1 MDSLGLKNETILH
14 NLGVKCA
21 EIQSDLVKSLIQCVE
36 NCLFVF
42 NPDDS
47 SIVVTNLSRE
57 PTLYQTLVP
66 SPAPPF
72 QVTSFRVNSTLTYC
86 AYVGASGLALMEL
99 PNTQGI
105 GGGFAFGKEKIIC
118 K

>member
-57 PTLYQTLVP
+57 PTLYQVRDYYTYVPIFLRESKLFLFTL
-66 SPAPPF
+66 
-72 QVTSFRVNSTLTYC
+72 L
-86 AYVGASGLALMEL
+86 LL
-99 PNTQGI
+99 
-105 GGGFAFGKEKIIC
+105 
-118 K
+118 